1 MKSYR
6 SSDVLEDRAPFA
18 QVETSVIRNSQSDDR
33 EGQELAGNAITVTTS
48 IDQNI
53 MEMLG

>member
-6 SSDVLEDRAPFA
+6 SDDVLEDRAPFA
-18 QVETSVIRNSQSDDR
+18 QVETSVIRNSQNNDR

-53 MEMLG
+53 VEMLG